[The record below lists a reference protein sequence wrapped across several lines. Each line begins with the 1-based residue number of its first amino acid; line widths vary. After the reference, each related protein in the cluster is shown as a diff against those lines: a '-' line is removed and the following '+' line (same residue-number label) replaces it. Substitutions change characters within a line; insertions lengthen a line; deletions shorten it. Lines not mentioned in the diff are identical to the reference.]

1 MRVMRIHALSFA
13 VALAASTLLAQYPT
27 NAAKPTDALFQTMAD
42 LDRQMFDA
50 YNNCQLDRF
59 APLFD
64 EKVEFYHDQGGVT
77 VGSAKLVEQLKANIC
92 GKVPRELV
100 AGSLKVYPMNGY
112 GAVVMGVHHFY
123 QKASGPEPT
132 GIAQFVHLWE
142 NKGGAWK
149 VTRVISYDHVGL
161 KK

>member
-1 MRVMRIHALSFA
+1 MRIHPSCC
-13 VALAASTLLAQYPT
+13 VAFLAGSSLFAQYPT
-27 NAAKPTDALFQTMAD
+27 NAAKPSDALYQTMED
-42 LDRQMFDA
+42 LDRQVFDA
-50 YNNCQLDRF
+50 YNNCQLEKF

-92 GKVPRELV
+92 GKVRRELV

-112 GAVVMGVHHFY
+112 GAVVMGVHRFY